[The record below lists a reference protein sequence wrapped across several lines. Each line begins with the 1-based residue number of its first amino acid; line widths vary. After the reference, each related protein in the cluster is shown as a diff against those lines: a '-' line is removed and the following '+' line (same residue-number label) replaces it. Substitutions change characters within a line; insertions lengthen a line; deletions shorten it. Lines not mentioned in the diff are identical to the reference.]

1 VRLAAPWVLTAAAGG
16 QSTLVL
22 DGLWVGGDAG
32 MRIELAGTWDKVT
45 LRRMTLDPGGVD
57 ADGNPIAAVPLVV
70 SGNVQNLVI
79 EGSILGPISAP
90 GGGVIDELSV
100 SDSIVQ
106 AAAGQP
112 AIALTLGKVNLARVT
127 VLGDLALDRLYATET
142 LVIGEV
148 MAADAQWG
156 CFRFSAALAGSR
168 LPHPFASTELAV
180 GAIVLASTRFG
191 DADYCQI
198 SDAAAESIRRGAE
211 SGSEIGAFSALNSPI
226 MLDGITAKVTEYMP
240 FGLIPAFIFET

>member
-1 VRLAAPWVLTAAAGG
+1 
-16 QSTLVL
+16 
-22 DGLWVGGDAG
+22 
-32 MRIELAGTWDKVT
+32 
-45 LRRMTLDPGGVD
+45 MTLDPGGVD
-57 ADGNPIAAVPLVV
+57 ADGNPIPAVPLVV
-70 SGNVQNLVI
+70 SGDIRNLVI
-79 EGSILGPISAP
+79 EGSILTSIGTS
-90 GGGVIDELSV
+90 GGGVVDALSV
-100 SDSIVQ
+100 SDSILQV
-106 AAAGQP
+106 APGHP
-112 AIALTLGKVNLARVT
+112 AIALGPGKVTLARVT

-142 LVIGEV
+142 LIVGEAMV
-148 MAADAQWG
+148 ADTQWG

-198 SDAAAESIRRGAE
+198 SDAAAQSIRRGAE